1 MCRIQAVEK
10 TDLCVVGASYAGLAC
25 AAAAAANGLS
35 VTVLE
40 AKSELGQR
48 PHTTGILVQ
57 EAMEHLPGLPA
68 SLVRPVAGV
77 RLYSPSLRSFDLHSD
92 GYAFHAADT
101 PGLLRWM
108 GQELLRHDSACIRT
122 GSRFQSVEERG
133 DGYWLPQQQLFTRY
147 LVGADGARSSVAR
160 QLGLGRNREYLIGME
175 MEFAGH
181 DHMDERFLHVF
192 VDSALAPGY
201 IAWVVPGVGITQ
213 VGLAC
218 RHPAHLA
225 VEALLDKI
233 RPIFDFSTLQP
244 LNRRGGL
251 IPVGGV
257 VSPIAAHRAL
267 IVGDAAGMVSP
278 LTAGGIHKALQL
290 GALAGDAAAG
300 WLKGGAQRPEQA
312 LLAASPKYRFKR
324 QLRRLANQGL
334 PNPLIEFTFGNALFR
349 RFAQL
354 VFFHH
359 RGLLSRRGWQAA
371 LGKDRRP

>member
-1 MCRIQAVEK
+1 VHK

-25 AAAAAANGLS
+25 ASAAASSGLY

-40 AKSELGQR
+40 AKPEIGHR

-57 EAMEHLPGLPA
+57 EAVAQLPDIPS
-68 SLVRPVAGV
+68 SLIRPVRGV
-77 RLYSPSLRSFDLHSD
+77 RVYSPSLRSFDLYSD
-92 GYAFHAADT
+92 GYAFLVADT

-108 GQELLRHDSACIRT
+108 SEYLLKQNNVTMHTKA
-122 GSRFQSVEERG
+122 RFQGAEERG
-133 DGYWLPQQQLFTRY
+133 EGLYLPAQDLFARY
-147 LVGADGARSSVAR
+147 LVGADGARSSVASHF
-160 QLGLGRNREYLIGME
+160 GFGSNSEFLIGME

-181 DHMDERFLHVF
+181 THLDERFLHVF
-192 VDSALAPGY
+192 VDTSLAPGY

-225 VEALLDKI
+225 VEKLIEKI

-244 LNRRGGL
+244 LGRRGGL

-257 VSPIAAHRAL
+257 VAPIANSRAL

-278 LTAGGIHKALQL
+278 LTAGGIHKALEL
-290 GALAGDAAAG
+290 GGLAGRSVAAYLEG
-300 WLKGGAQRPEQA
+300 KGQSPEHA
-312 LLAASPKYRFKR
+312 LLAASPRYRFKR
-324 QLRRLANQGL
+324 QLRRVANHGV
-334 PNPLIEFTFGNALFR
+334 PNSLIELAFGNVLFR

-359 RGLLSRRGWQAA
+359 RGLLSREGWSAA
-371 LGKDRRP
+371 LGKNGE